1 MFLRRSRYRYKG
13 ELREYAQIVEAFR
26 DEKGRPMQRV
36 VKSLWRINTEADWE
50 KAKRFLKRM
59 KTGEKLITLGELE
72 LKGCLEFG
80 TIYVAGEIWN
90 RVGMPEVL
98 GSFQGPK
105 RKFDFEKTIFLLTA
119 NRLSEPGS
127 ERAAYEWIQREAFVE
142 GKERVAE
149 HHLYRALDLL
159 VANKT
164 EIERAIFKRL
174 KRTIDTS
181 KVFYDLT
188 SSYFEGTTCV
198 LAEFGYSRDR
208 KRGKKQFVLG
218 LVLADGL
225 PIAHFVFPGNT
236 TDKTTLKQT
245 VEYLRREFK
254 IKRIIFVADRGLFSP
269 ENLDFLDEEE
279 YEYILALKRRRD
291 KEAEELMS
299 APIKTGRR
307 VAVREVK
314 REENRRYILCFNR
327 DVEREEREHL
337 REVRRSLERKLKE
350 LAESYRREGR
360 GRKPSPENLIH
371 NAVKALGKHKR
382 LFDVKFDGGLT
393 YSLNRESWEYENKIA
408 GRFLLATTAKLPSR
422 EVMEAYK
429 QLARIEQA
437 FRELKSFLKLRPV
450 FHPKEHRVRAHAF
463 VCVLSFLLEALMQRK
478 LSVPVGRA
486 LRELK
491 RMRVATIDIEGE
503 EVEVLAKLNKEQMKI
518 LKELEVEAPPGIL

>member
-1 MFLRRSRYRYKG
+1 MFLRRAVCYYKG
-13 ELREYAQIVEAFR
+13 KKKEYAQIAENHR
-26 DEKGRPMQRV
+26 DEKGKVRQRV
-36 VKSLWRINTEADWE
+36 IKSLWRIDSKADWE
-50 KAKRFLKRM
+50 RAKKFVDRLKA
-59 KTGEKLITLGELE
+59 EKKLVTLGDLRV
-72 LKGCLEFG
+72 KACFEFG
-80 TIYVAGEIWN
+80 TLYVAGEMWN
-90 RVGMPEVL
+90 RIGVPEIL
-98 GSFQGPK
+98 RGFQGSK
-105 RKFDFEKTIFLLTA
+105 REFDFEKTIFLLTA

-127 ERAAYEWIQREAFVE
+127 ELGAYEWIQREAFVE
-142 GKERVAE
+142 GKEEVAE

-159 VANKT
+159 IANKT
-164 EIERAIFKRL
+164 KIEKALFKRL
-174 KRTIDTS
+174 KRIIDTS

-208 KRGKKQFVLG
+208 KREKKQFVLG

-225 PIAHFVFPGNT
+225 PIAHFVFPGST

-245 VEYLRREFK
+245 VEYLQGEFK

-291 KEAEELMS
+291 EEAEELILT
-299 APIKTGRR
+299 PIKTGRR
-307 VAVREVK
+307 VAVKEVK

-337 REVRRSLERKLKE
+337 REVRRSLERKLRE
-350 LAESYRREGR
+350 FAESYQREGR

-371 NAVKALGKHKR
+371 NAMKALGKHKR

-408 GRFLLATTAKLPSR
+408 GRFLLVTTAKLPSR

-450 FHPKEHRVRAHAF
+450 FHPRERRVRAHAF
-463 VCVLSFLLEALMQRK
+463 VCVLSFLLEALMQKK
-478 LSVPVGRA
+478 LSVSVSRA
-486 LRELK
+486 LQELK

-503 EVEVLAKLNKEQMKI
+503 EMGILTELNEEQGKI
-518 LKELEVEAPPGIL
+518 LRELDVGMPPRIF